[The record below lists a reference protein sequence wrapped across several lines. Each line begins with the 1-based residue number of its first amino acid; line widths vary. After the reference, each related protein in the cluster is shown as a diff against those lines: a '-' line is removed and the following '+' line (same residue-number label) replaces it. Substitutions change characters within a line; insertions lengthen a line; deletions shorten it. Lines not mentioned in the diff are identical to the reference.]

1 MPLESDAL
9 PAGLPRPTVL
19 QVCSIKGRGGTGYM
33 AVRVARLLAEAGCRV
48 FVAPCPGSKLEER
61 ARAEGLPVVEGLR
74 LRRGFHPLD
83 LCRDV
88 RILRRTIRREAVDI
102 VHTWHSIETWTG
114 LLATLRTPAR
124 LARTRGLVTPPG
136 PHLANRLLHAR
147 TGALFVTCGR
157 IRTAWREAGF
167 SMETVFDLVDGVD
180 HERFRPGRD
189 GSRIR
194 AEAGVPP
201 GAFCLASVGRL
212 EPVKAQATILRALVS
227 LPESVHLLLA
237 GGGSLRGALEEEA
250 VALGVRPRT
259 HFLGIRSDVEDV
271 LAAAD
276 AYVLA
281 SRGSEGSSRATLEA
295 MAAGLPAVTTPVGSL
310 PDIVR
315 SGETGLLFPPGDADV
330 LSAQIGRLLGD
341 DDLRGRLGRAA
352 RDLIE
357 RERTETAMVR
367 SLLDGYAQVLYS
379 R

>member
-1 MPLESDAL
+1 MPLDVDAL

-19 QVCSIKGRGGTGYM
+19 QVCSIKGRGGTAYM
-33 AVRVARLLAEAGCRV
+33 AGRVARLLSEAGCRV
-48 FVAPCPGSKLEER
+48 LVAPCPGSKLEER
-61 ARAEGLPVVEGLR
+61 ARADGLPVVEGLR

-83 LCRDV
+83 LWRDV
-88 RILRRTIRREAVDI
+88 RILRRTVRREAVDI

-114 LLATLRTPAR
+114 FLATLRSPAH
-124 LARTRGLVTPPG
+124 LARTRGIVTPPA

-147 TGALFVTCGR
+147 TGALFVTCDR

-167 SMETVFDLVDGVD
+167 PPENVFDLVDGVD
-180 HERFRPGRD
+180 HGRFRPGRD
-189 GSRIR
+189 GARIR

-212 EPVKAQATILRALVS
+212 EPVKDQATILRALVS
-227 LPESVHLLLA
+227 LPEEVHLLLA
-237 GGGSLRGALEEEA
+237 GGGSLREALEQEA
-250 VALGVRPRT
+250 VALGVRART
-259 HFLGIRSDVEDV
+259 HLLGVRADVEDV

-295 MAAGLPAVTTPVGSL
+295 MAAGLPAVTTTVGSL

-315 SGETGLLFPPGDADV
+315 AGETGLLFPPHDADALAEQV
-330 LSAQIGRLLGD
+330 GRLLED
-341 DDLRGRLGRAA
+341 DNLRTCLGRAA
-352 RDLIE
+352 RAFIE